1 MKKILTIY
9 LLFLLASCA
18 SKKNT
23 ITEIEK
29 IIYKTDTI
37 VDKMIVTIT
46 EPVEHEVQIP
56 CDSTYFEQKFKAGN
70 SQFKV
75 TRDKGQI
82 KIVYV
87 KDKTEKTDR
96 DHVKKSNQLI
106 KESVKKDTTI
116 VRLSWW
122 EKIMMHFWM
131 IAFILI
137 FILWIFGITPKTI
150 IGIK

>member
-1 MKKILTIY
+1 MKKTAFFIG
-9 LLFLLASCA
+9 LLFLVSCGT
-18 SKKNT
+18 KKQ
-23 ITEIEK
+23 ITSQQEK
-29 IIYKTDTI
+29 IVYITDTI
-37 VDKMIVTIT
+37 IDKMIVTIT

-87 KDKTEKTDR
+87 KEKTEKTDR